1 MKRYLSLLLTV
12 TLLLSLLVVPT
23 RAAANLEMKLEAVTF
38 TQGKGG
44 FEEGAPI
51 GVLKAGDVFAVKTT
65 FNNHSETDISVG
77 GYAFELEY
85 DKNLF
90 DPYTFEYE
98 DDGDPLTAGPI
109 VFTGKMKTFTKET
122 KVENGLCAWTGG
134 IGDPVTTK
142 ANNVFK
148 MGYALFKVR
157 EGVES
162 TTAQFKFSD
171 NTDKNFVASTDKG
184 SGKVD
189 YISSVSFGTT
199 ASVTINGATPTLN
212 TVTLNK
218 NTVTVNGTDGAT
230 VNATAASVQGTN
242 LTKMV
247 TWSVAAKP
255 DGAGDN
261 DVTIAANG
269 TIAVGAKAKAGN
281 YTITATG
288 DGATA
293 TGSANATLKVERAPE
308 TYTVTVTPKS
318 MEMTV
323 PASDE
328 NKGSF
333 SATVTNQYDETMT
346 GGVAWSINSTDDNV
360 SINPTTGEV
369 TVKAEAKNTIEGTTG
384 TEFTVTATYGENTD
398 SATMTVKREES
409 RVSSIELAE
418 NAKTT
423 FEVPTVDKTDHE
435 VPEGV
440 NFPAVTV
447 KDQYG
452 EKVSAAEVTWTLGS
466 DKPDGVSVDANDKLV
481 ISSSVAANDGF
492 ADNKLEF
499 TAIAS
504 CDGKTQNF
512 KFTLTRQ
519 KSTATSVE
527 ITSKNTF
534 AVPYSGSRPEDL
546 TCKVYDQYG
555 VEIKSPS
562 EVTWEIEGAAPTG
575 VKIVDGKLVLTNEA
589 AKNSFTEESGK
600 LTCTFKVKATCVG
613 KSAEQTII
621 LTRDAARAMG
631 ISDCT
636 WTDGKN
642 EFVVPANNSSVTNSL
657 TVTFVDQYGCEIAA
671 ANAPTVTWSAS
682 PTTGIAVT
690 GSGSSYTVSVSKD
703 AAQRFSKDDRAEKTV
718 TLTATY
724 DGKAMTQTAEL
735 TLKLADAVVTTVQ
748 LNGDNSIMIPK
759 TVGSVNTKTY
769 TVTVFDQ
776 YNFELPDKA
785 KNATYTFTAADANVT
800 CTGYGSDNESKAG
813 AAEVK
818 VSYGAT
824 AKSYTLVAT
833 VESKDST
840 AKTIEVKDKTEDTKT
855 LKVVQNNVVFGSKIE
870 PTVTGKPQDST
881 DLVYSYEGVDGTT
894 YASSTVA
901 PTNVGKYKVTVTCE
915 TADTFYTKTINFE
928 ITAKSIAGMTVTL
941 NHDSLTY
948 NGQNQSVTATIDN
961 LTSNDYT
968 VSGGTTGQNAG
979 TYTVAVTGKGNYTGT
994 VAKTW
999 TITPAE
1005 LTIESVALEN
1015 RTYNGEKAVTVK
1027 SVTFNGLQN
1036 SEKLTID
1043 TDYTATGAMTD
1054 ANAGENKDV
1063 TVTVTLENTVKNYT
1077 LKNRVFE
1084 SGKVTIAKASHEK
1097 VAANMEAKYGNTATL
1112 NLATLNL
1119 PAGCSFGK
1127 ISTTDADS
1135 IFDGTPSIANSTLSA
1150 KLANGA
1156 AKAGKKATITIPVS
1170 STNYADYTIE
1180 VTVTVLAK
1188 TAQTLSAAPIAMTYG
1203 DAAKKIEVSGAVGS
1217 LSYEVTDGMDIVS
1230 VDTNGN
1236 VTAIKS
1242 GTATITI
1249 TAAETSTHASGS
1261 TTVTVTIAKRT
1272 LTVKADDKTA
1282 YIGDKQPELTY
1293 TVSGLVGNDKL
1304 TPVPTLKLVH
1314 DANVDPMKQA
1324 GTYVIGFET
1333 EPAASA
1339 NYELSAQT
1347 GTLTVSARPS
1357 YVGPTGNAVSVDRT
1371 ENGKISVS
1379 PSYAAKGA
1387 TVTITVTPDKGQELK
1402 SLEVIDQN
1410 GNSLPLTDL
1419 GNGKF
1424 SFVMPEGKVTIK
1436 SEFGEANAFV
1446 NPYDDVKP
1454 GDWYYSAVEYVTV
1467 NGLMNGTGK
1476 GFEPNLATSR
1486 AMIWTILARM
1496 SDVNTA
1502 SSGEWYAVAQQWAIA
1517 NGVSDGT
1524 MPNGTIT
1531 REQLAA
1537 MLYRYAVSKGMVKGP
1552 ATADLS
1558 VFADANSVSSY
1569 AVEAMQWAVSTGLI
1583 GGMDG
1588 KLNPQGSATRAQVAT
1603 MLMRFA
1609 ELAK

>member
-1 MKRYLSLLLTV
+1 MKKRILSLLLIFSMVLSCVSV
-12 TLLLSLLVVPT
+12 TSYAADGNSLAVLSINKVDASTGKVGEEVDSVK
-23 RAAANLEMKLEAVTF
+23 NGDVIAVTVGVKAGTETIGIAGYQF
-38 TQGKGG
+38 QLNYDENV
-44 FEEGAPI
+44 FEPWSQTTYDEGAFYKKIVSTDNIKRVIKNWGTPSI
-51 GVLKAGDVFAVKTT
+51 GKSEGNINLALTY
-65 FNNHSETDISVG
+65 SETVSDYTDLNYNVNANDSVALVQIAFVVKADAEKSTAKFEFDS
-77 GYAFELEY
+77 GYSNKLIYYPKADESKTAELES
-85 DKNLF
+85 K
-90 DPYTFEYE
+90 YE
-98 DDGDPLTAGPI
+98 GASIYIDGRIPELKDIRL
-109 VFTGKMKTFTKET
+109 
-122 KVENGLCAWTGG
+122 
-134 IGDPVTTK
+134 
-142 ANNVFK
+142 
-148 MGYALFKVR
+148 
-157 EGVES
+157 
-162 TTAQFKFSD
+162 SD
-171 NTDKNFVASTDKG
+171 NS
-184 SGKVD
+184 
-189 YISSVSFGTT
+189 
-199 ASVTINGATPTLN
+199 
-212 TVTLNK
+212 
-218 NTVTVNGTDGAT
+218 VTVNGADGAT
-230 VNATAASVQGTN
+230 VNAAATSAQGTI
-242 LTKMV
+242 LTEKV
-247 TWSVAAKP
+247 TWSVAP
-255 DGAGDN
+255 TDN
-261 DVTIAANG
+261 GVSIDATTG
-269 TIAVGAKAKAGN
+269 TIAVGAKAKAGD

-288 DGATA
+288 DDTTA

-423 FEVPTVDKTDHE
+423 FEVPAVDKTDHE

-527 ITSKNTF
+527 ISGGKSEFTIPVDETADKATF
-534 AVPYSGSRPEDL
+534 TAVV
-546 TCKVYDQYG
+546 KDQYG
-555 VEIKSPS
+555 QP
-562 EVTWEIEGAAPTG
+562 VTG
-575 VKIVDGKLVLTNEA
+575 D
-589 AKNSFTEESGK
+589 
-600 LTCTFKVKATCVG
+600 
-613 KSAEQTII
+613 
-621 LTRDAARAMG
+621 
-631 ISDCT
+631 
-636 WTDGKN
+636 
-642 EFVVPANNSSVTNSL
+642 
-657 TVTFVDQYGCEIAA
+657 
-671 ANAPTVTWSAS
+671 NATVTWSITPSVTGVNFDNGAVS
-682 PTTGIAVT
+682 VTKDAKSGTTSSQEFTVTAKCGNAEDTETFTVERAESVVTAIEYTGNTNVVVPDGNSTNECAITLTFKDQYGTEMTSGVDSNNLEWICPKGIMVET
-690 GSGSSYTVSVSKD
+690 GSGTYNVKVSKD
-703 AAQRFSKDDRAEKTV
+703 ALKHFGNERKNSVEVKITAKYGDLTKEIPV
-718 TLTATY
+718 TLN
-724 DGKAMTQTAEL
+724 
-735 TLKLADAVVTTVQ
+735 LANAVVTTVQ

-776 YNFELPDKA
+776 YGFELPDKA
-785 KNATYTFTAADANVT
+785 ENATYTFTAADANVT

-894 YASSTVA
+894 YDSSTVA

-941 NHDSLTY
+941 DHDSLTY
-948 NGQNQSVTATIDN
+948 NGQNQYVTATIDN

-994 VAKTW
+994 VTKTW
-999 TITPAE
+999 IITPATLMASISGTVSKTYDGKTAITASTVNVTLSGVFDPDVVTAVVKSADFDGTDVGNHKVTAMVE
-1005 LTIESVALEN
+1005 LDGAAKDNYVLAASTIEAQGTITQAYHEN
-1015 RTYNGEKAVTVK
+1015 VT
-1027 SVTFNGLQN
+1027 
-1036 SEKLTID
+1036 
-1043 TDYTATGAMTD
+1043 
-1054 ANAGENKDV
+1054 
-1063 TVTVTLENTVKNYT
+1063 
-1077 LKNRVFE
+1077 
-1084 SGKVTIAKASHEK
+1084 
-1097 VAANMEAKYGNTATL
+1097 ANMEAKYGNTAELDLT
-1112 NLATLNL
+1112 TVGL
-1119 PAGCSFGK
+1119 PTGYVLG
-1127 ISTTDADS
+1127 TPVVDTNPAD
-1135 IFDGTPSIANSTLSA
+1135 IFDGSVTLSGSGLSA
-1150 KLANGA
+1150 KLTSDAT
-1156 AKAGKKATITIPVS
+1156 KAGKTATIKILVS
-1170 STNYADYTIE
+1170 STNYADYTIT
-1180 VTVTVLAK
+1180 VTVTVAAK
-1188 TAQTLSAAPIAMTYG
+1188 DVQTITASDISATYG
-1203 DAAKKIEVSGAVGS
+1203 DTGVKVNATAVGALNYRVIS
-1217 LSYEVTDGMDIVS
+1217 GDDVIDIDAS
-1230 VDTNGN
+1230 GN
-1236 VTAIKS
+1236 VTIKKAGQAKIKIS
-1242 GTATITI
+1242 
-1249 TAAETSTHASGS
+1249 AAETNDYAAATKEI
-1261 TTVTVTIAKRT
+1261 TVKIAKRP
-1272 LTVKADDKTA
+1272 LTVKAADKSA
-1282 YIGDKQPELTY
+1282 YIGEKLPELTY
-1293 TVSGLVGNDKL
+1293 EVSGLVGSDKL
-1304 TPVPTLKLVH
+1304 TKEPTLEVKH
-1314 DANVDPMKQA
+1314 AADVDPMKKV
-1324 GTYVIGFET
+1324 GEYEIGFKVA
-1333 EPAASA
+1333 PAASA
-1339 NYELSAQT
+1339 NYELTTAT
-1347 GTLTVSARPS
+1347 GKLTVSVRPV
-1357 YVGPTGNAVSVDRT
+1357 YVGPIGSPVEVGRSD
-1371 ENGKISVS
+1371 NGTVTVS
-1379 PSYAAKGA
+1379 PANAAKGT
-1387 TVTITVTPDKGQELK
+1387 TVTITANPGKGQELK

-1424 SFVMPEGKVTIK
+1424 SFVMPAGKVTVK
-1436 SEFGEANAFV
+1436 PVFGAADAYR
-1446 NPYDDVKP
+1446 NPYADVQTN
-1454 GDWYYSAVEYVTV
+1454 DWYFGAVQYVTE
-1467 NGLMNGTGK
+1467 NGLMNGTGN

>member
-1 MKRYLSLLLTV
+1 MERLKKVLSLLLTV
-12 TLLLSLLVVPT
+12 AMIASFMVFPASAEETCEVALSNENVTVTQTQGQDVTVSVNISGLNDGDGWGALTLYAYYDDSVLTFKDWNFGSAYWTAKTEIEKNYSSVTTAISAEKDAQDADKDGNVDEMCVGI
-23 RAAANLEMKLEAVTF
+23 AATATKKDQSPERMAGNGTLWTLTF
-38 TQGKGG
+38 TVKAGLESQKL
-44 FEEGAPI
+44 PI
-51 GVLKAGDVFAVKTT
+51 KLVCLKATVNENTT
-65 FNNHSETDISVG
+65 
-77 GYAFELEY
+77 AM
-85 DKNLF
+85 
-90 DPYTFEYE
+90 P
-98 DDGDPLTAGPI
+98 
-109 VFTGKMKTFTKET
+109 
-122 KVENGLCAWTGG
+122 
-134 IGDPVTTK
+134 TTK
-142 ANNVFK
+142 D
-148 MGYALFKVR
+148 GYITVN
-157 EGVES
+157 GV
-162 TTAQFKFSD
+162 
-171 NTDKNFVASTDKG
+171 
-184 SGKVD
+184 
-189 YISSVSFGTT
+189 
-199 ASVTINGATPTLN
+199 TPTLS

-218 NTVTVNGTDGAT
+218 NTVTVDGTNGAT
-230 VNATAASVQGTN
+230 VNAKATSAQGTN
-242 LTKMV
+242 LTDMV
-247 TWSVAAKP
+247 TWSVTNKP
-255 DGAGDN
+255 DDAGEN
-261 DVTIAANG
+261 DVTIAGNG
-269 TIAVGAKAKAGN
+269 EITVAKNAKAGD

-288 DGATA
+288 DDTTA

-735 TLKLADAVVTTVQ
+735 TLNLADAVVTTVQ

-776 YNFELPDKA
+776 YGFELPDKA
-785 KNATYTFTAADANVT
+785 ENATYTFDSSSELVTLDQTNGVATLTVKYGADAVD
-800 CTGYGSDNESKAG
+800 YKL
-813 AAEVK
+813 K
-818 VSYGAT
+818 
-824 AKSYTLVAT
+824 AT
-833 VESKDST
+833 VNGVESEE
-840 AKTIEVKDKTEDTKT
+840 KTISVTNKSENTTT
-855 LKVVQNNVVFGSKIE
+855 LKVEQNNVVFGSEIE

-894 YASSTVA
+894 YDSSTVA

-948 NGQNQSVTATIDN
+948 NGQNQSVTAELAG
-961 LTSNDYT
+961 LTSSDYT
-968 VSGGTTGQNAG
+968 VSGETTGQNAG
-979 TYTVAVTGKGNYTGT
+979 TYTVTVTGKGNYTGT
-994 VAKTW
+994 VTKTW

-1063 TVTVTLENTVKNYT
+1063 TVTVTLENTVQNYT

-1097 VAANMEAKYGNTATL
+1097 VAANMEAKYGNTAELDLT
-1112 NLATLNL
+1112 TVGL
-1119 PAGCSFGK
+1119 PTGYVLG
-1127 ISTTDADS
+1127 TPVVDTNPAD
-1135 IFDGTPSIANSTLSA
+1135 IFDGSVTLSGSSLSA
-1150 KLANGA
+1150 KLTSDAT
-1156 AKAGKKATITIPVS
+1156 KAGKTATIKILVS
-1170 STNYADYTIE
+1170 STNYADYTIT
-1180 VTVTVLAK
+1180 VTVTVAAK
-1188 TAQTLSAAPIAMTYG
+1188 DTQTITASDISATYG
-1203 DAAKKIEVSGAVGS
+1203 DTGVKVNATAVGTLNYRVIS
-1217 LSYEVTDGMDIVS
+1217 GDDVIDIDAS
-1230 VDTNGN
+1230 GN
-1236 VTAIKS
+1236 VTIKKAGQAKIKIS
-1242 GTATITI
+1242 
-1249 TAAETSTHASGS
+1249 AAETNDYAAATKDI
-1261 TTVTVTIAKRT
+1261 TVTIAKRP

-1282 YIGDKQPELTY
+1282 YVGEKQPELTY
-1293 TVSGLVGNDKL
+1293 EVTGLVDSDKL
-1304 TPVPTLKLVH
+1304 TKEPTLKLVH
-1314 DANVDPMKQA
+1314 EAEADPMKTA
-1324 GTYVIGFET
+1324 GEYVITFDQA
-1333 EPAASA
+1333 PAADA
-1339 NYELSAQT
+1339 AKYDLVTAD
-1347 GTLTVSARPS
+1347 GKLTVSVRPV
-1357 YVGPTGNAVSVDRT
+1357 YVGPTGSPVEVGRSD
-1371 ENGKISVS
+1371 NGTVTVS
-1379 PSYAAKGA
+1379 PANAAKGT
-1387 TVTITVTPDKGQELK
+1387 TVTITANPDKGQELK

-1419 GNGKF
+1419 GNGRF
-1424 SFVMPEGKVTIK
+1424 SFVMPAGKVTVK
-1436 SEFGEANAFV
+1436 PVFGAADAYR
-1446 NPYDDVKP
+1446 NPYADVQTN
-1454 GDWYYSAVEYVTV
+1454 DWYFGAVQYVTE
-1467 NGLMNGTGK
+1467 NGLMNGTGN

-1558 VFADANSVSSY
+1558 VFADANSVSNY

>member
-1 MKRYLSLLLTV
+1 MRVKNRAISLVLTLA
-12 TLLLSLLVVPT
+12 LLLSCIT
-23 RAAANLEMKLEAVTF
+23 TGTFAADGNIEFNISFEKYDQETHKIVAGAVD
-38 TQGKGG
+38 QVKN
-44 FEEGAPI
+44 
-51 GVLKAGDVFAVKTT
+51 GDVVVVSFMLK
-65 FNNHSETDISVG
+65 NNYSTNRSIGSYDAQMKFDENIFSGFVDSADIEWNGPFYDSYAADTSGSAFTVNVVG
-77 GYAFELEY
+77 GIASIHGANAGGVVVRTGETVTIGKIALKVADKAEKIATNFTFDLSR
-85 DKNLF
+85 KNLVA
-90 DPYTFEYE
+90 DKTE
-98 DDGDPLTAGPI
+98 DVLTVDA
-109 VFTGKMKTFTKET
+109 
-122 KVENGLCAWTGG
+122 
-134 IGDPVTTK
+134 TT
-142 ANNVFK
+142 
-148 MGYALFKVR
+148 
-157 EGVES
+157 
-162 TTAQFKFSD
+162 
-171 NTDKNFVASTDKG
+171 
-184 SGKVD
+184 
-189 YISSVSFGTT
+189 VS
-199 ASVTINGATPTLN
+199 AITINGITPVLN
-212 TVTLNK
+212 AVTLDESS
-218 NTVTVNGTDGAT
+218 VTVNGTTGAT
-230 VNATAASVQGTN
+230 VNAAATSAQGTN
-242 LTKMV
+242 LTDKV
-247 TWSVAAKP
+247 NWTVAPANSGVSIGNAGVITVAK
-255 DGAGDN
+255 N
-261 DVTIAANG
+261 
-269 TIAVGAKAKAGN
+269 AKAGE
-281 YTITATG
+281 YTITAKG
-288 DGATA
+288 DDTTA
-293 TGSANATLKVERAPE
+293 TGSANATLEVERAPE

-534 AVPYSGSRPEDL
+534 AVPYSGSRQEDL

-613 KSAEQTII
+613 KSAEQTIT

-682 PTTGIAVT
+682 PTTGIEVT

-703 AAQRFSKDDRAEKTV
+703 AAQRFSKDDRAKKTV

-724 DGKAMTQTAEL
+724 DGKAMTKTAEL

-785 KNATYTFTAADANVT
+785 KDATYTFDSSNELVTLDQTNGVATLTVKYGADAV
-800 CTGYGSDNESKAG
+800 DDKL
-813 AAEVK
+813 K
-818 VSYGAT
+818 
-824 AKSYTLVAT
+824 AT
-833 VESKDST
+833 VNGVESEE
-840 AKTIEVKDKTEDTKT
+840 KTISVTNKSENTTT
-855 LKVVQNNVVFGSKIE
+855 LKVEQNNVVFGSEIK
-870 PTVTGKPQDST
+870 PTVTGKPENST

-894 YASSTVA
+894 YVSSTAA

-928 ITAKSIAGMTVTL
+928 ITAKSIAGMTVKL
-941 NHDSLTY
+941 DHDSLTY

-979 TYTVAVTGKGNYTGT
+979 TYTVTVTGKGNYTGT
-994 VAKTW
+994 VTKTW

-1036 SEKLTID
+1036 GESL
-1043 TDYTATGAMTD
+1043 TDYTATGMMDD

-1063 TVTVTLENTVKNYT
+1063 IVTVTLENTVKNYT

-1127 ISTTDADS
+1127 ISTTDDDS

-1150 KLANGA
+1150 KLTSDAT
-1156 AKAGKKATITIPVS
+1156 KAGKTATIKILVS
-1170 STNYADYTIE
+1170 STNYADYTIT
-1180 VTVTVLAK
+1180 VTVTVAAK
-1188 TAQTLSAAPIAMTYG
+1188 DTQTITASNIRATYG
-1203 DAAKKIEVSGAVGS
+1203 DTGVKVNATAVGALNYRVIS
-1217 LSYEVTDGMDIVS
+1217 GDDVIDIDAS
-1230 VDTNGN
+1230 GN
-1236 VTAIKS
+1236 VTIKKAGQAKIKIS
-1242 GTATITI
+1242 
-1249 TAAETSTHASGS
+1249 AAETNDYAAATKEI
-1261 TTVTVTIAKRT
+1261 TVKIAKRP

-1282 YIGDKQPELTY
+1282 YVGAQQPELTY
-1293 TVSGLVGNDKL
+1293 TVDGLVDGDEL
-1304 TPVPTLKLVH
+1304 TTKPTLKLVH
-1314 DANVDPMKQA
+1314 EAEADPMKTA
-1324 GTYVIGFET
+1324 GEYVITFDQA
-1333 EPAASA
+1333 PAADA
-1339 NYELSAQT
+1339 AKYDLVTAD
-1347 GTLTVSARPS
+1347 GKLTVSVRPV
-1357 YVGPTGNAVSVDRT
+1357 YVGPTGSPVEVGRSD
-1371 ENGKISVS
+1371 NGTVTVS
-1379 PSYAAKGA
+1379 PANAAKGT
-1387 TVTITVTPDKGQELK
+1387 TVTITANPGKDQELK

-1467 NGLMNGTGK
+1467 NGLMNGTGN

-1558 VFADANSVSSY
+1558 VFADANSVSNY

>member
-1 MKRYLSLLLTV
+1 MTKIKRAVSLLLTIVMMLSFMAIPADAEENFVVSVSNETATV
-12 TLLLSLLVVPT
+12 TEEKGQDVTVDIDISGLGNADGWSALTFYVYYDSDVLTYKKWAPGSAYTAAKSAIEAESGTVSAT
-23 RAAANLEMKLEAVTF
+23 IRAEKDAQDANGNQNYDEMCVGVAVT
-38 TQGKGG
+38 
-44 FEEGAPI
+44 A
-51 GVLKAGDVFAVKTT
+51 
-65 FNNHSETDISVG
+65 TDMNS
-77 GYAFELEY
+77 
-85 DKNLF
+85 
-90 DPYTFEYE
+90 DP
-98 DDGDPLTAGPI
+98 AKM
-109 VFTGKMKTFTKET
+109 TGNGTYWKITFTAKEDLESQELPLKLVCIKT
-122 KVENGLCAWTGG
+122 VFNGDSTVL
-134 IGDPVTTK
+134 PTTK
-142 ANNVFK
+142 
-148 MGYALFKVR
+148 
-157 EGVES
+157 
-162 TTAQFKFSD
+162 D
-171 NTDKNFVASTDKG
+171 G
-184 SGKVD
+184 S
-189 YISSVSFGTT
+189 I
-199 ASVTINGATPTLN
+199 TINGVTPTLD
-212 TVTLNK
+212 TVALNE
-218 NTVTVNGTDGAT
+218 NTVTVDGTNGAT
-230 VNATAASVQGTN
+230 VNAKATSAQGTN
-242 LTKMV
+242 LTDMV
-247 TWSVAAKP
+247 NWTVAPANSGVSIGNAGVITVAK
-255 DGAGDN
+255 N
-261 DVTIAANG
+261 
-269 TIAVGAKAKAGN
+269 AKAGE

-288 DGATA
+288 DDTTA

-724 DGKAMTQTAEL
+724 DGKAMTKTAEL

-785 KNATYTFTAADANVT
+785 KDATYTFDSSNELVTLDQTNGVATLTVKYGADAV
-800 CTGYGSDNESKAG
+800 DDKL
-813 AAEVK
+813 K
-818 VSYGAT
+818 
-824 AKSYTLVAT
+824 AT
-833 VESKDST
+833 VNGVESEE
-840 AKTIEVKDKTEDTKT
+840 KTISVTNKSENTTT
-855 LKVVQNNVVFGSKIE
+855 LKVEQNNVVFGSEIK
-870 PTVTGKPQDST
+870 PTVTGKPENST

-894 YASSTVA
+894 YVSSTAA

-928 ITAKSIAGMTVTL
+928 ITAKSIAGMTVKL
-941 NHDSLTY
+941 DHDSLTY

-994 VAKTW
+994 VTKTW
-999 TITPAE
+999 IITPATLMASISGTVSKTYDGKTAITASTVNVTLSGVFDPDVVTAVVKSADFDGTDVGNHKVTAMVE
-1005 LTIESVALEN
+1005 LDGAAKDNYVLAASTIEAQGTITQAYHEN
-1015 RTYNGEKAVTVK
+1015 VT
-1027 SVTFNGLQN
+1027 
-1036 SEKLTID
+1036 
-1043 TDYTATGAMTD
+1043 
-1054 ANAGENKDV
+1054 
-1063 TVTVTLENTVKNYT
+1063 
-1077 LKNRVFE
+1077 
-1084 SGKVTIAKASHEK
+1084 
-1097 VAANMEAKYGNTATL
+1097 ANMEAKYGNTAELDLT
-1112 NLATLNL
+1112 TVGL
-1119 PAGCSFGK
+1119 PTGYVLG
-1127 ISTTDADS
+1127 TPVVDTNPAD
-1135 IFDGTPSIANSTLSA
+1135 IFDGSVTLSGSSLSA
-1150 KLANGA
+1150 KLTSDAT
-1156 AKAGKKATITIPVS
+1156 KAGKTATIKILVS
-1170 STNYADYTIE
+1170 STNYADYTIT
-1180 VTVTVLAK
+1180 VTVTVAAK
-1188 TAQTLSAAPIAMTYG
+1188 DTQTITASNIRATYG
-1203 DAAKKIEVSGAVGS
+1203 DTGVKVNATAVGALNYS
-1217 LSYEVTDGMDIVS
+1217 VISGDDVIDIDAS
-1230 VDTNGN
+1230 GN
-1236 VTAIKS
+1236 VTIKKA
-1242 GTATITI
+1242 GEATIKI
-1249 TAAETSTHASGS
+1249 SAAETNDYAAATKDI
-1261 TTVTVTIAKRT
+1261 TVTIAKRT
-1272 LTVKADDKTA
+1272 LTVKAADKSA
-1282 YIGDKQPELTY
+1282 YIGEKLPELTY
-1293 TVSGLVGNDKL
+1293 EVSGLVGSDKL
-1304 TPVPTLKLVH
+1304 TKEPTLEVKH
-1314 DANVDPMKQA
+1314 AADVDPMKKV
-1324 GTYVIGFET
+1324 GEYEIGFKVA
-1333 EPAASA
+1333 PAASA
-1339 NYELSAQT
+1339 NYELTTAT
-1347 GTLTVSARPS
+1347 GKLTVSVRPV
-1357 YVGPTGNAVSVDRT
+1357 YVGPIGSPVEVGRSD
-1371 ENGKISVS
+1371 NGTVTVS
-1379 PSYAAKGA
+1379 PANAAKGT
-1387 TVTITVTPDKGQELK
+1387 TVTITANPDKGQELK
-1402 SLEVIDQN
+1402 SLEVLDQH

-1436 SEFGEANAFV
+1436 SEFGKANAYV
-1446 NPYDDVKP
+1446 NPYMDVQTN
-1454 GDWYYSAVEYVTV
+1454 DWYFGAVQYVTE